1 MLITCV
7 TLRRPKKAEILH
19 ISPVAETT
27 TITIPDLELFKQ
39 KALAWA
45 NRFRVVCLLD
55 NNQYSANAYRRQE
68 WILAVDALEELWV
81 GNNPFEELKE
91 FHKKSGA
98 EIFGFLTYDLKNRI
112 EKLSS
117 NNVDGLQFP
126 ELYFFKPRYVLE
138 LRGNKLTVN
147 RNYPETF
154 ELLEH
159 INNYIPPVETFAPV
173 ELTART
179 HKEDYLRNVDH
190 IRTQIE
196 AGDFYEMN
204 YCVEWFAE
212 DSAINPV
219 EIFTALNNLSRAPF
233 SCFFKYGEK
242 YLLCASPERFL
253 MKQGTKL
260 ISQPIKGTIK
270 KGSNATENGALKAQL
285 QNDIK
290 ERAENVMIV
299 DLVRN
304 DLAHTVKPG
313 TVKVEE
319 LFGVYEF
326 NSVNQMI
333 STVTGE
339 LENEDIDN
347 VVSAIKYAF
356 PMGSMTG
363 APKVEVMDNIER
375 YEDFKRGLFSGSVG
389 YITANGDFDLNV
401 VIRSILYNAETKYVS
416 VPVGGAITYDS
427 VGEKEYEEVLLKAK
441 NMMAVLNR

>member
-1 MLITCV
+1 M
-7 TLRRPKKAEILH
+7 
-19 ISPVAETT
+19 AETT
-27 TITIPDLELFKQ
+27 TITIPDLDSFKQ

-55 NNQYSANAYRRQE
+55 NNNYAANAYHTRE
-68 WILAVDALEELWV
+68 WVLAIDALEELWV
-81 GNNPFEELKE
+81 GNNPFEELRA
-91 FHKKSGA
+91 FHTQSKA

-117 NNVDGLQFP
+117 NNLDGLQFP

-138 LRGNKLTVN
+138 LHGNKLTVN

-159 INNYIPPVETFAPV
+159 INSYVPNVESHRPVQ
-173 ELTART
+173 LTQRT
-179 HKEDYLRNVDH
+179 AKEDYLRNVEL
-190 IRTQIE
+190 IRSQIE

-212 DSAINPV
+212 DNAINAV
-219 EIFTALNNLSRAPF
+219 ETFTALNNLSRAPF
-233 SCFFKYGEK
+233 SCFFKYGTK

-253 MKQGTKL
+253 MKQNTKL

-270 KGSNATENGALKAQL
+270 KGSNAGENEVLKAQL

-339 LENEDIDN
+339 LDNGDIDKAVN
-347 VVSAIKYAF
+347 AVKYAF

-363 APKVEVMDNIER
+363 APKVEVMQNIER
-375 YEDFKRGLFSGSVG
+375 YENFKRGLFSGSVG
-389 YITANGDFDLNV
+389 YITADGDFDLNV
-401 VIRSILYNAETKYVS
+401 VIRSILYNAETRYVS

-441 NMMAVLNR
+441 NMMAVLNPVTA

>member
-1 MLITCV
+1 M
-7 TLRRPKKAEILH
+7 
-19 ISPVAETT
+19 AETT

-55 NNQYSANAYRRQE
+55 NNQYSANAYPRQE
-68 WILAVDALEELWV
+68 WVLAIDALEELWV
-81 GNNPFEELKE
+81 GDNPFEELKA
-91 FHKKSGA
+91 FHAQCKGD
-98 EIFGFLTYDLKNRI
+98 IFGFLTYDLKNRI

-117 NNVDGLQFP
+117 NNFDGLQFP
-126 ELYFFKPRYVLE
+126 ELYFFKPRYVLQ
-138 LRGNKLTVN
+138 LNDNKLTVN

-159 INNYIPPVETFAPV
+159 INNYAPSAESQRPVQ
-173 ELTART
+173 LTPRT
-179 HKEDYLRNVDH
+179 AKEDYLRNVDH
-190 IRTQIE
+190 IRAQIE

-204 YCVEWFAE
+204 YCVEWLAE
-212 DSAINPV
+212 HAAINPV
-219 EIFTALNNLSRAPF
+219 ETFIALNGLSRAPF

-253 MKQGTKL
+253 MKQGAKL

-270 KGSNATENGALKAQL
+270 KGATEAENEQLKAEL
-285 QNDIK
+285 KNDIK

-304 DLAHTVKPG
+304 DLARSAKPRS
-313 TVKVEE
+313 VQVEE
-319 LFGVYEF
+319 LFGIYGF

-333 STVTGE
+333 STVVAE
-339 LENEDIDN
+339 LETPDALHAID
-347 VVSAIKYAF
+347 AIRYAF

-363 APKVEVMDNIER
+363 APKVEVMENIER

-427 VGEKEYEEVLLKAK
+427 VGEKEYEEVLLKAR
-441 NMMAVLNR
+441 NMMAVLNRVTA